1 VASGRRQPGSD
12 RGRPAIDWEQAYAY
26 YAALPPERRSY
37 EAVALE
43 FGVSVRTVEKHG
55 RLGGWRQ
62 RVRALE
68 AQAAA
73 ELDRQL
79 GQARTKQLADVQ
91 KLIEASFLSYAQQL
105 RNGDV
110 KIKAADLSRLVKL
123 LVELW
128 QEPLEAATAPAGPS
142 RALAQPCAP
151 EPSPEHKLAVLQALH
166 DSGALDLP
174 SESSDANQDAAEDA
188 R

>member
-26 YAALPPERRSY
+26 YAALPAERRSY
-37 EAVALE
+37 EAVAAE

-55 RLGGWRQ
+55 RLGGWRR
-62 RVRALE
+62 RVRELE
-68 AQAAA
+68 AQAAV

-79 GQARTKQLADVQ
+79 GQARVKQLADMQ
-91 KLIEASFLSYAQQL
+91 KLIEASLLSYAQQL

-110 KIKAADLSRLVKL
+110 QIKAADLPRLYKL
-123 LVELW
+123 LLELW
-128 QEPLEAATAPAGPS
+128 QQPEELPAAAALGAAQSSLE
-142 RALAQPCAP
+142 R
-151 EPSPEHKLAVLQALH
+151 SPEHKLHVLRALH
-166 DSGALDLP
+166 ESGALDLP
-174 SESSDANQDAAEDA
+174 DLTFDPNAKEDM